1 MTAMLVILC
10 LMMAVSILVF
20 VTNLFNSTDSN
31 KSVGHRVVDILGS
44 IVMMVFVVYLYY
56 MMTRWM

>member
-10 LMMAVSILVF
+10 FMMAVSILVF
-20 VTNLFNSTDSN
+20 FINIINCTEQK
-31 KSVGHRVVDILGS
+31 KSVGHRIVDILGS
-44 IVMMVFVVYLYY
+44 VVMMVFVVYLYY